1 MLFELR
7 FKKSVQKDLKRIGQ
21 DAAKKVMLAIRET
34 LLTNPHAGKQLRG
47 EFSDLWSFRAGS
59 YWVIYTF
66 SKAEL
71 WILIVQIGHRKD
83 VYKKLS

>member
-34 LLTNPHAGKQLRG
+34 LLTNPHVGKQLRG
-47 EFSDLWSFRAGS
+47 EFSDLWSFRVGN
-59 YWVIYTF
+59 YRVIYTF

-71 WILIVQIGHRKD
+71 WILIVQIGLRKD